1 MPDNVSKK
9 ADPWIG
15 DIPQDWNRFRIKDIA
30 EISPGFSDFVPTSN
44 EKCVVVPMEALSEKG
59 EIHASLI
66 QEFQDI
72 QPGLTNFE
80 EGDVLFAKITPC
92 MENGKGAFI
101 DHLPTRYGFGS
112 TEFHVLRPGQKLNG
126 KFLYYFT
133 FNPVY
138 RQYAADNM
146 TGAAGQKR
154 VSTKFLAYTP
164 IFLPLFIEQQRI
176 AAYLDKACAAI
187 DGAIQAKR
195 RQLEVLDDLRKS
207 IIHKAVTRGLDEK
220 STLVDSGIG
229 WLGQVP
235 GHWKVLPFK
244 QVFKLIYRYP
254 TYYDIDYVDEGIPE
268 IRGEALGQNGV
279 ILKLDSERYIAPE
292 TNDQFPQTRLE
303 LGDIVM
309 SVRGTMGKI
318 GLVDQ
323 RYIKANITANLLRLS
338 PRRGIASGDFLRWLF
353 LSHYFAECLVSTSP
367 QTTIKTVTMPQLATI
382 RLPIPPVLEQLYIS
396 QYLEKEVRGIG
407 DLKKSLKNQIA
418 TLEQYRKSL
427 IHECVMGKRR
437 IEEADLATG

>member
-1 MPDNVSKK
+1 VPDNVSKK

-146 TGAAGQKR
+146 TGAASQKR

-187 DGAIQAKR
+187 DGAIRAKR
-195 RQLEVLDDLRKS
+195 RQLEVLDHLRKS
-207 IIHKAVTRGLDEK
+207 IIHKAVTQGLNDK
-220 STLVDSGIG
+220 AVLKDSGVE

-235 GHWKVLPFK
+235 QSWQRLRIKDIAQFSPGFSGPAPTLNELCAVVPMDSVSSMGRIDVNLIQEYQEVQQGLTNFEKGDVIFAKITPCMENGKGAFVEDIPTRYAFGSTEFHVLRPGRKVGGKFLYYFT
-244 QVFKLIYRYP
+244 VNAVYR
-254 TYYDIDYVDEGIPE
+254 DYAAENMTG
-268 IRGEALGQNGV
+268 AAGQ
-279 ILKLDSERYIAPE
+279 KR
-292 TNDQFPQTRLE
+292 
-303 LGDIVM
+303 
-309 SVRGTMGKI
+309 
-318 GLVDQ
+318 
-323 RYIKANITANLLRLS
+323 
-338 PRRGIASGDFLRWLF
+338 
-353 LSHYFAECLVSTSP
+353 VST
-367 QTTIKTVTMPQLATI
+367 KFLAYTPI
-382 RLPIPPVLEQLYIS
+382 LLPSMAEQYKIATYLDRKCSDLDNLWMI
-396 QYLEKEVRGIG
+396 LEK
-407 DLKKSLKNQIA
+407 QISA
-418 TLEQYRKSL
+418 LEQYRKSL
-427 IHECVMGKRR
+427 IHECVTGKRR
-437 IEEADLATG
+437 ITGVDLAKKG

>member
-207 IIHKAVTRGLDEK
+207 IIHKAVTRGLDETVGFIESGSHTIGLMPRHWK
-220 STLVDSGIG
+220 QSKLRYEISVRNGDFASDKLEDEGHYPVIGGNGLMGKTNEFNVDGEVVVVGRVGANCGNAHYIT
-229 WLGQVP
+229 GQVWVSDNAMIIESHHDKGFLTYLFRALDLNSFAKKTAQP
-235 GHWKVLPFK
+235 LITGTQIKNMYVALPSLSEQK
-244 QVFKLIYRYP
+244 QIVEFIEGKSGQI
-254 TYYDIDYVDEGIPE
+254 DILRRNLEG
-268 IRGEALGQNGV
+268 Q
-279 ILKLDSERYIAPE
+279 
-292 TNDQFPQTRLE
+292 
-303 LGDIVM
+303 
-309 SVRGTMGKI
+309 
-318 GLVDQ
+318 
-323 RYIKANITANLLRLS
+323 ITA
-338 PRRGIASGDFLRWLF
+338 
-353 LSHYFAECLVSTSP
+353 
-367 QTTIKTVTMPQLATI
+367 
-382 RLPIPPVLEQLYIS
+382 
-396 QYLEKEVRGIG
+396 LEK
-407 DLKKSLKNQIA
+407 
-418 TLEQYRKSL
+418 YRKSL
-427 IHECVMGKRR
+427 IHECVTGKRR
-437 IEEADLATG
+437 ITGADLAKKG